1 MNFNFFQYRFAVH
14 VFVRIYFYFSIKQ
27 TQMYLLIIIDCI
39 IMTADQQ
46 CIDAQLYIA
55 KPKIFGLNTAF
66 QRVDDFCNVCL
77 CAADIR

>member
-1 MNFNFFQYRFAVH
+1 
-14 VFVRIYFYFSIKQ
+14 
-27 TQMYLLIIIDCI
+27 
-39 IMTADQQ
+39 MTADQQ